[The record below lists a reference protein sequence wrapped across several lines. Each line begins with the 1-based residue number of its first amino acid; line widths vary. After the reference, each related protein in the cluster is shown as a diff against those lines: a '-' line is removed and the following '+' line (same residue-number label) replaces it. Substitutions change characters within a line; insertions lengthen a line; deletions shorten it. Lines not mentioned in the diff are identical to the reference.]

1 MSVIRNT
8 AWVVLVLAGM
18 ACWAQSKS
26 AQVVDDRLQPPEG
39 PSSFSKGGDRHP
51 NRGGQRGKHEKVGHA
66 GVAHPPAALV
76 KEPQPAPAPPP
87 ATLAQQPPNAPQ
99 VSYRNGLLTV
109 SANNSTLSDILNLVR
124 SKTGASIE
132 FPDGLSQERVAAV
145 VGPAPAPQVLATLLN
160 GTRFD
165 YILLGMNGRPDLLQR
180 AIITPRESGGA
191 AAAAAGPAAQARA
204 ATPAAGAEE
213 EPEAPEETVEQPE
226 EAPQP
231 QAQPAQT
238 QPGQTPVPQQQFPQ
252 PQYPQQQFPQ
262 QQPPGEQ
269 PQPGQPKTPEQ
280 LLQELQRM
288 QQQQQ
293 QQQRQQQ
300 PPQQ

>member
-1 MSVIRNT
+1 MNVIRQG
-8 AWVVLVLAGM
+8 VCVLLVLIGM

-39 PSSFSKGGDRHP
+39 PSSFSKGGDRHR
-51 NRGGQRGKHEKVGHA
+51 NRGEGSKHEKARHA

-76 KEPQPAPAPPP
+76 EPQPTPAPPP
-87 ATLAQQPPNAPQ
+87 TLSQQPPNAPQ
-99 VSYRNGLLTV
+99 VNYRNGLLTV
-109 SANNSTLSDILNLVR
+109 TANNSTLSDILSQVR
-124 SKTGASIE
+124 NKTGASIE
-132 FPDGLSQERVAAV
+132 FPDSLSQERVAAV

-180 AIITPRESGGA
+180 AIITSRQSPGA
-191 AAAAAGPAAQARA
+191 AATAAVAAPQARP
-204 ATPAAGAEE
+204 ATPPAAGEE

-226 EAPQP
+226 EVPQP
-231 QAQPAQT
+231 QPQPPPAQA
-238 QPGQTPVPQQQFPQ
+238 QPGQPPVPQQQFPQ
-252 PQYPQQQFPQ
+252 QPFPQQQFPQ
-262 QQPPGEQ
+262 QQPQAGEQ

-293 QQQRQQQ
+293 QQQQQPQQQ
-300 PPQQ
+300 